1 MDLSAVVRRYAA
13 EGTGQLVLKFAETP
27 HLCKIA
33 IEDGEAVYIRLGLLD
48 PQQTLEFILGKTPLE
63 ASFIK
68 GVRSRHRLDAPIT
81 AALLQQGGSSTT
93 TAETVTSTQAGS
105 GGILMGSQVDQM
117 LSAYVDIVGPL
128 GVVMAE
134 KYLQQI
140 GYHRGDSIK
149 SESFRFLLNQLLMD
163 VPANLREQFLSA
175 CR

>member
-81 AALLQQGGSSTT
+81 AALLQQGGSSATDRKST
-93 TAETVTSTQAGS
+93 RLNSRQRIRNSTAS
-105 GGILMGSQVDQM
+105 
-117 LSAYVDIVGPL
+117 SA
-128 GVVMAE
+128 
-134 KYLQQI
+134 
-140 GYHRGDSIK
+140 
-149 SESFRFLLNQLLMD
+149 
-163 VPANLREQFLSA
+163 
-175 CR
+175 

>member
-68 GVRSRHRLDAPIT
+68 GCVHGTALMLPLLLPCCNRVVARQRQQKRRPAPRP
-81 AALLQQGGSSTT
+81 AA
-93 TAETVTSTQAGS
+93 AES
-105 GGILMGSQVDQM
+105 
-117 LSAYVDIVGPL
+117 
-128 GVVMAE
+128 
-134 KYLQQI
+134 
-140 GYHRGDSIK
+140 
-149 SESFRFLLNQLLMD
+149 
-163 VPANLREQFLSA
+163 
-175 CR
+175 